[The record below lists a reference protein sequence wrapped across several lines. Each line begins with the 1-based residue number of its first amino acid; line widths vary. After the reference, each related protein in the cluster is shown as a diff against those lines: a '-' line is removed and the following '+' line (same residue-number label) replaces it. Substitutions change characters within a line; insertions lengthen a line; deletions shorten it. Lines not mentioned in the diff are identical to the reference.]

1 MSDVEDTQLTT
12 TNSITSVSPNPVNG
26 ESVITFNLNKAAN
39 VEFELIDEVGKVIG
53 IVGSDFYGA
62 GTHTLNWNSRTGFG
76 SELSSG
82 AYSIRM
88 NADGNTDF
96 IKVMIVK

>member
-1 MSDVEDTQLTT
+1 
-12 TNSITSVSPNPVNG
+12 
-26 ESVITFNLNKAAN
+26 LNKAAN